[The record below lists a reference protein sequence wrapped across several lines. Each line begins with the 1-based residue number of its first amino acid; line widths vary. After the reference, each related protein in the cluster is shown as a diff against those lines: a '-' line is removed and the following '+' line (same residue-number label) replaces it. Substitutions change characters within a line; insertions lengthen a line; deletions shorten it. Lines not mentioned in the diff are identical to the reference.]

1 MLSVAEA
8 EPAARVAAIS
18 ANAANFIQTLL
29 RNWQEQNLVHLHIQ
43 MNNEQ

>member
-8 EPAARVAAIS
+8 EPAASVAAVS

-29 RNWQEQNLVHLHIQ
+29 RNWEKKNLVHLHIQ
-43 MNNEQ
+43 MNNQQ